1 MAHARGDNDDG
12 WKIDFAFLV
21 WHNGGIHRWSVD
33 GDRSLQ
39 RLFRERSMKD
49 DLILPPFP
57 EVCVIHKLD
66 KKLGISP
73 EEMPFLM
80 QSLLVRGWIW
90 RMPAKYQHIA
100 VQMLQS
106 GVIRDVK
113 KTETKK
119 ENDMVERVR
128 IQIMVKNGE
137 AIAIKTSGD
146 VVDIEVVDTD
156 NGTTVHYSS
165 YEGDGAPIWVGGK
178 DDECPFDPDSVPENN

>member
-1 MAHARGDNDDG
+1 
-12 WKIDFAFLV
+12 
-21 WHNGGIHRWSVD
+21 
-33 GDRSLQ
+33 
-39 RLFRERSMKD
+39 MKD

-66 KKLGISP
+66 KKLGIEP

-106 GVIRDVK
+106 GVIGDVK
-113 KTETKK
+113 KTEPKK
-119 ENDMVERVR
+119 ENEVAKRVR
-128 IQIMVKNGE
+128 IQIVVKNGE
-137 AIAIKTSGD
+137 AVAIKTSGD
-146 VVDIEVVDTD
+146 VVDIEVIDTD
-156 NGTTVHYSS
+156 NRTTVHYSS

-178 DDECPFDPDSVPENN
+178 DDECPFDPDGVPENN